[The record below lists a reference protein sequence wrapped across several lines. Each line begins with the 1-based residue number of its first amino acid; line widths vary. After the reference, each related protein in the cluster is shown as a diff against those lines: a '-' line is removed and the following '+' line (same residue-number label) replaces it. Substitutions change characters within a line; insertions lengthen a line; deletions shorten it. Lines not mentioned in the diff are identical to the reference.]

1 MLIPDAMPRDPNPA
15 QLMLPDR
22 VLIRREWDLKE
33 DLPLDSAT
41 DVPGTA
47 LSADEVAWIGHWE
60 LMVQFMREWRRW
72 QATSVGEAQRR
83 LPGFPIWTDAWVATK
98 KAREGLLEG
107 APAWEADFLR
117 KNFDLFDALR
127 GVDDKLVKGWLHDV
141 RKFPESRRKLE
152 WQAQDT
158 QSLWGCVISF
168 RPSGLRAKRM
178 THLPALVAITQTPVL
193 GPLRRKLSAREA
205 ARLQGLPDG
214 YSFEGQTDKATF
226 KQMGNGV
233 NTGVVWNVLKA
244 HCARDRHLLV
254 ETPEGRA
261 ILEAVEGSPDN
272 PPDALRVLFAA
283 GVTPSTGA

>member
-1 MLIPDAMPRDPNPA
+1 
-15 QLMLPDR
+15 
-22 VLIRREWDLKE
+22 
-33 DLPLDSAT
+33 
-41 DVPGTA
+41 
-47 LSADEVAWIGHWE
+47 
-60 LMVQFMREWRRW
+60 
-72 QATSVGEAQRR
+72 
-83 LPGFPIWTDAWVATK
+83 VATK

-107 APAWEADFLR
+107 APAWKADFLR

-127 GVDDKLVKGWLHDV
+127 AVDDKWVKAWLRDV

-158 QSLWGCVISF
+158 HSLWGCVISF

-244 HCARDRHLLV
+244 HCARDRNLLI
-254 ETPEGRA
+254 ETLEGRA

-272 PPDALRVLFAA
+272 PREVLAQLFVAPAA
-283 GVTPSTGA
+283 VPLSA